1 MNEDDIRY
9 DPPEWLPYFEPG
21 GKSNSSWS
29 ARLEALREILTSDGR
44 SLTQGAIGWLWARSE
59 NATPIPGARTPEQVK
74 ENAGAMSFGP
84 LTPQQMNEIDS
95 VLGRDSIN

>member
-1 MNEDDIRY
+1 MSFSYGVFDWKFSQTSTLNEDDIRY

-29 ARLEALREILTSDGR
+29 ARLQALREILTSDGR

-59 NATPIPGARTPEQVK
+59 NATPIPGARTPEHQ
-74 ENAGAMSFGP
+74 N
-84 LTPQQMNEIDS
+84 
-95 VLGRDSIN
+95 R